1 LDAAPA
7 DLIQF
12 AAKHNTRLGV
22 WERIAVKWPVP
33 RLSLTALLS
42 MTTLMVQQAPA
53 AEVPADPAD
62 AAAAAPDA
70 PLETVVI
77 KDSSQSPVQSEEARL
92 ANIPGGTSLIAAD
105 VFEKGRV
112 GTASDILAFQPGV
125 YAQTAQ
131 GSDGLKISIRG
142 SGINRGTG
150 FFRSGTQFYFDG
162 LPLTGAGGTPYELFE
177 PLGLEYT
184 EVLRGGNAF
193 DYGSVALGGA
203 INYVTRSGHDSPG
216 LALRTEGGSFDYY
229 KAQAAGGGVVG
240 AFDYYVSL
248 TGSRRHGFQ
257 DLSRAETWGIV
268 SNFGYEI
275 SPDVETRLYI
285 RHRRTDNQTPGY
297 VRQKDI
303 DQDPTQANPQNLQ
316 QNASRL
322 QPGSTWIGSKT
333 TFKLDQAQTFTV
345 GVVYHDYPIAI
356 NPNPA
361 PGNITLPANG
371 ADGPGA
377 FAPNAVLTNS
387 YWWYSDLAGVL
398 EYASSGSL
406 FSHRSNSSASLS
418 STFHPAAGVDIYA
431 NNPNIT
437 AGPNAFKTL
446 VKKADY
452 NGSADSVFRLGNDT
466 EVVEDFW
473 VTSGVALVSIKRSS
487 RFDYIEP
494 SITLPAGFE
503 RSASRTTSHVL
514 PRFGVRYDF
523 TPETTAF
530 ANITRTAE
538 PPNSWSPTGGSGV
551 STAPDLSNGFLIA
564 NLRDQTATSF
574 EVGARTKFSL
584 FQGSLSLYHSDVRDE
599 LLSVQVAPGP
609 PPVTRELNGTP
620 TRKEGVEAGL
630 DTILWKGSASE
641 DPFTSRSRLLFRQAY
656 TLNAFRY
663 KDDPAYGSNQLPGI
677 PRHFYQ
683 GELLFQHS
691 RGFYGGA
698 SVQYASSTF
707 VDYANTFLVRPYTL
721 YGLNFGYDE
730 PGGRWQAYL
739 DIRNLT
745 DKHYT
750 ASVSPV
756 FDTRQNPSAP
766 VNTLAGQPNDLR
778 LLSPGDGFGVF
789 GGFTLKFGE

>member
-1 LDAAPA
+1 M
-7 DLIQF
+7 
-12 AAKHNTRLGV
+12 
-22 WERIAVKWPVP
+22 KWPVP
-33 RLSLTALLS
+33 ILSMTALLG
-42 MTTLMVQQAPA
+42 MTALLADQAA
-53 AEVPADPAD
+53 AAGIYADTANAADTADTAD
-62 AAAAAPDA
+62 AADAPAAAPDA
-70 PLETVVI
+70 PLETVIV
-77 KDSSQSPVQSEEARL
+77 KDNSQSPIQNEEARL
-92 ANIPGGTSLIAAD
+92 ANIPGAASLIAAD

-112 GTASDILAFQPGV
+112 GTTSDILAFQPGV
-125 YAQTAQ
+125 FAQTAQ

-203 INYVTRSGHDSPG
+203 INYVTRSGRDSPG

-229 KAQAAGGGVVG
+229 KAQAASGGVVG

-257 DLSRAETWGIV
+257 ELSRAESWGIV

-275 SPDVETRLYI
+275 SPDVETRLYV

-303 DQDPTQANPQNLQ
+303 DADPTQANPQNLQ

-322 QPGSTWIGSKT
+322 QPGSTWVGSKT
-333 TFKLDQAQTFTV
+333 TFKIDPAQTFTV

-361 PGNITLPANG
+361 FGNIILPANG
-371 ADGPGA
+371 ADGSGV

-387 YWWYSDLAGVL
+387 YWWYSDLAGLL
-398 EYASSGSL
+398 EYTNSGSL

-418 STFHPAAGVDIYA
+418 STFHPAAGVNVYD

-437 AGPNAFKTL
+437 TGPNAFRTL

-452 NGSADSVFRLGNDT
+452 NGSADSVFRLSNDT
-466 EVVEDFW
+466 EVTEDLW

-494 SITLPAGFE
+494 SITLPVGFE
-503 RSASRTTSHVL
+503 RSASRTTNHVL

-523 TPETTAF
+523 TPQTTVF
-530 ANITRTAE
+530 ANVTRTAE
-538 PPNSWSPTGGSGV
+538 PPNSWSPSGGSGV
-551 STAPDLSNGFLIA
+551 STASDLSNGFLIA
-564 NLRDQTATSF
+564 NLKDQTATSF
-574 EVGARTKFSL
+574 EVGARAKVSI

-609 PPVTRELNGTP
+609 PPITRELNGSP

-630 DTILWKGSASE
+630 DTILWNGTASE
-641 DPFTSRSRLLFRQAY
+641 DPFTSRSRVLFRQAY

-663 KDDPAYGSNQLPGI
+663 KDDPTYGSNQLPGI
-677 PRHFYQ
+677 PRQFYQ

-698 SVQYASSTF
+698 SIQYASSTF
-707 VDYANTFLVRPYTL
+707 VDYANTFLVRPYTV

-730 PGGRWQAYL
+730 PSGHWQAYL

-756 FDTRQNPSAP
+756 FDTRQNPLAAA
-766 VNTLAGQPNDLR
+766 NTLAGQPNDLR

>member
-1 LDAAPA
+1 
-7 DLIQF
+7 
-12 AAKHNTRLGV
+12 
-22 WERIAVKWPVP
+22 VKWPVP
-33 RLSLTALLS
+33 LLS
-42 MTTLMVQQAPA
+42 MTALIAGHA
-53 AEVPADPAD
+53 AFAAATDPAD
-62 AAAAAPDA
+62 ASAAAAPEA
-70 PLETVVI
+70 PLETVVV
-77 KDSSQSPVQSEEARL
+77 KDNLQSTVKAEEARL
-92 ANIPGGTSLIAAD
+92 ASIPGGTSLIAAD

-112 GTASDILAFQPGV
+112 GTTSDILAFQPGV

-203 INYVTRSGHDSPG
+203 INYVTKSGHDAPG
-216 LALRTEGGSFDYY
+216 LALRTELGSFDYY
-229 KAQAAGGGVVG
+229 KAQAAAGGVAG

-248 TGSRRHGFQ
+248 TGSRRNGFQ

-268 SNFGYEI
+268 GNFGYEI
-275 SPDVETRLYI
+275 SPDVETRLYV

-303 DQDPTQANPQNLQ
+303 DADPTRANPQNLQ

-333 TFKLDQAQTFTV
+333 TFKLDHAQTLTF

-361 PGNITLPANG
+361 FGNITLPANG
-371 ADGPGA
+371 ADGRGV

-387 YWWYSDLAGVL
+387 YWWESDLAGL
-398 EYASSGSL
+398 IEYANAGSL

-418 STFHPAAGVDIYA
+418 STFHPAAGVNVYD
-431 NNPNIT
+431 NNPDIT
-437 AGPNAFKTL
+437 TGVNAFKTL

-466 EVVEDFW
+466 EVVEDLW
-473 VTSGVALVSIKRSS
+473 VTTGVALVSIKRSS

-494 SITLPAGFE
+494 SITLPTGFQ
-503 RSASRTTSHVL
+503 RSATRTTNHVL

-523 TPETTAF
+523 TPDTTVF
-530 ANITRTAE
+530 ANVTRSVE
-538 PPNSWSPTGGSGV
+538 PPNSWSPTTGSGV

-564 NLRDQTATSF
+564 NLRDQTATGY
-574 EVGARTKFSL
+574 EVGTRTKAGI

-609 PPVTRELNGTP
+609 PPITRELNGSP
-620 TRKEGVEAGL
+620 TKKQGIEAGL
-630 DTILWKGSASE
+630 DTILWKGGASD
-641 DPFTSRSRLLFRQAY
+641 DPFASRSRVLLRQAY

-663 KDDPAYGSNQLPGI
+663 KNDPTYGSNQLPGI
-677 PRHFYQ
+677 PRQFYQ
-683 GELLFQHS
+683 GEVSFQHS
-691 RGFYGGA
+691 RGLYGGV
-698 SVQYASSTF
+698 SVQYASATF
-707 VDYANTFLVRPYTL
+707 VDYANTFRVRPYTL

-730 PGGRWQAYL
+730 PSGHWQAYL
-739 DIRNLT
+739 DVRNLT
-745 DKHYT
+745 NKHYT

-756 FDTRQNPSAP
+756 FDTRQNPSATA
-766 VNTLAGQPNDLR
+766 NTAAGQPNDLR

-789 GGFTLKFGE
+789 GGFTLKFGK